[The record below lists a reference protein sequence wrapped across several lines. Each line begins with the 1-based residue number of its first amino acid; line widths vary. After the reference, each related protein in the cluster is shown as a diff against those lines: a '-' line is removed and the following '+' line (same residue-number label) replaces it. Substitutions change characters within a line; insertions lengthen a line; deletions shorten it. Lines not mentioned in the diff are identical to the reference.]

1 MESGVMNPGKT
12 DSGAVP
18 TRSAVATRPGRRP
31 VRETTVE
38 ELFGAFGS
46 GPSAVAAATSEAP
59 VLIVDDALLDEAEL
73 AEYDPAPG
81 LTRSREELSV
91 EDLRRRERLGV
102 VVDSGRPQVPLGLL
116 WFLVG
121 GLSLWIG
128 HYLALAVFAPVAA
141 IGAIQTAAAL
151 RRAGGRTRPLLAA
164 LCAAGVVGAAVA
176 PSSRAVG
183 VAVLGAVAVSLLGG
197 VHGGGFD
204 VLSATTTVRSWLG
217 VGLAAAVPV
226 VFSGFDPALA
236 VLLFVLAC
244 SYDAGDHLVGA
255 TAAGWYEGPLAG
267 AVAVVAA
274 GFAAVVLEPGTL
286 ADHQLWPAIVLAA
299 VACPLGRLVGSLTLP
314 PSGGFAP
321 GLRRL
326 DSLIVLAP
334 LWVLLFG

>member
-1 MESGVMNPGKT
+1 MDSGVM
-12 DSGAVP
+12 DSGVMP
-18 TRSAVATRPGRRP
+18 VLSAVAARPGRRQ

-38 ELFGAFGS
+38 ELFGTFGP
-46 GPSAVAAATSEAP
+46 GPSSQAATSATP
-59 VLIVDDALLDEAEL
+59 VLIVDDDLLDDAEL
-73 AEYDPAPG
+73 VGYDPAPG
-81 LTRSREELSV
+81 LTRSRAEMSV

-102 VVDSGRPQVPLGLL
+102 VADAGGPRAELGLL

-121 GLSLWIG
+121 GLSLWAG
-128 HYLALAVFAPVAA
+128 RYLALAVFAPVAV
-141 IGAIQTAAAL
+141 IGAVQTAAAL
-151 RRAGGRTRPLLAA
+151 RRAGDRTRPLLAA
-164 LCAAGVVGAAVA
+164 LCAAVVVGAAVA
-176 PSSRAVG
+176 PSSKAVG
-183 VAVLGAVAVSLLGG
+183 VAILGAVLVSLLGG
-197 VHGGGFD
+197 IHAGGFD
-204 VLSATTTVRSWLG
+204 VVSATTTVRSWLG

-226 VFSGFDPALA
+226 VFAGSEPALA

-244 SYDAGDHLVGA
+244 SHDAGDHLVGA

-267 AVAVVAA
+267 SVAVVAA

-286 ADHQLWPAIVLAA
+286 ADHQLWAAVAVAA

-314 PSGGFAP
+314 RSGGFAP